1 MPRLRTIVL
10 FSALAG
16 ALFWVG
22 MAVIGPVAVSYADGR
37 GRQSP
42 EGVARML
49 PVAKKALKKARI
61 GTERIG
67 GEQAVLAA
75 WKEGTKIVRLVH
87 VRNGRSKTKGFEVE
101 LVGRPNGANTRYEIV
116 KPEGWHALAIRTNV
130 RKDLRGR
137 RSMPAIY
144 VPFGDHIDGPE
155 FREAGRAYLEDLVER
170 AGDALDRLDVASRA
184 DPEKRVT
191 EVVPWKLLMTLVVI
205 EHIDPDDFKERG
217 AEPTMRRVLALV
229 GANKGDAYDYA
240 VSDKKA
246 GGLAQFIPAT
256 YKDIRERYPEAKIT
270 ADFLKGM
277 RDHLN
282 AIMIQYCFVDHALT
296 KVSAADLERLQEDDE
311 ELGAYL
317 AAAYNHGQNGA
328 AKALAAHGDA
338 WDEPGN
344 GIPDGTLLYVREF
357 RAVYRLLWNGK

>member
-1 MPRLRTIVL
+1 MPSLRTVVL
-10 FSALAG
+10 VSALAG
-16 ALFWVG
+16 ALFWLG
-22 MAVIGPVAVSYADGR
+22 MAVLGPIAVSYADGR
-37 GRQSP
+37 GRSRP
-42 EGVARML
+42 EGVAKML
-49 PVAKKALKKARI
+49 PVAKKALKKGRI

-75 WKEGTKIVRLVH
+75 WKEGTKVVRLVN
-87 VRNGRSKTKGFEVE
+87 VRNGRSKTKGFTVK
-101 LVGRPNGANTRYEIV
+101 LVGKPNGANTRYEIV
-116 KPEGWHALAIRTNV
+116 EPEGWHAIAIRTNV

-144 VPFGDHIDGPE
+144 VPFGDHIDAPE
-155 FREAGRAYLEDLVER
+155 FRKAGRAYLEDLVER

-184 DPEKRVT
+184 DPERRVT
-191 EVVPWKLLMTLVVI
+191 EVVPWKVLMTLVVI
-205 EHIDPDDFKERG
+205 EHIDPSDFRERG
-217 AEPTMRRVLALV
+217 AQATMDRVLALV
-229 GANKGDAYDYA
+229 GANKADAYDYS

-246 GGLAQFIPAT
+246 GGLAQFIPST
-256 YKDIRERYPEAKIT
+256 YADIRKRYPEAKIA

-282 AIMIQYCFVDHALT
+282 AIMIQYCFIDHALA
-296 KVSAADLERLQEDDE
+296 KVSAADLERLSEDDE

-328 AKALAAHGDA
+328 ARALAAHGEDWA
-338 WDEPGN
+338 EPGN

-357 RAVYRLLWNGK
+357 REVYRLLWKE